1 MLHNRI
7 DGLSWRGP
15 LRVNKHI
22 SGLPNKTAAQ
32 TKRDREIIV
41 SENSDACLQDAR
53 DIDSETVL
61 FDSARKA
68 RRTAAMIDVYNLVL
82 RFHTLASDILNDTR
96 FISHIH
102 IVASVRR
109 RLLHPTIIVAGLNAG
124 ISTGCDLFLQY
135 LSRWT
140 NRRKHR
146 FVRLFFSLAGSAR
159 LHSLSHLPES
169 RTRTRTQKRKVDAVR
184 AFSVSLSTSP
194 FEAASETMTIT
205 VRFFFRFYSL
215 VSPICVCVCLP
226 PSIIYDERAHTHT
239 NA

>member
-32 TKRDREIIV
+32 TKRVSPADREIIV
-41 SENSDACLQDAR
+41 SENSDALPQVAR
-53 DIDSETVL
+53 EIDSETVV

-68 RRTAAMIDVYNLVL
+68 RRTAAMIDVYNLVR
-82 RFHTLASDILNDTR
+82 RFHTLAVDILNDTR

-109 RLLHPTIIVAGLNAG
+109 RLLHPTTIVGLNAG
-124 ISTGCDLFLQY
+124 LSTGCDLFLQY

-159 LHSLSHLPES
+159 IHSLSHLPES
-169 RTRTRTQKRKVDAVR
+169 RTRTRTHKRGKLMPYEPSQSAYRPV
-184 AFSVSLSTSP
+184 LS
-194 FEAASETMTIT
+194 
-205 VRFFFRFYSL
+205 RRHL
-215 VSPICVCVCLP
+215 
-226 PSIIYDERAHTHT
+226 RR
-239 NA
+239 